1 MSRRLLAHLALFGA
15 NLIYGIN
22 YTLAKDVMPDF
33 IQPLGFI
40 FLRVSGAILL
50 FWLCYRLFF
59 YEKVAKSDLFKLA
72 LCGLFGVAINQ
83 MLFFEG
89 LNLTTPINAAVI
101 MVTNPILVL
110 IIGAFLAA
118 EVITKRKMLG
128 ITLGATGAISLI
140 TYGGAVELNSNHLWG
155 NIMVLINAASY
166 GVYLVLVKPLMQKYK
181 PITVISWVFLF
192 GFFLI
197 FPFGW
202 GQFQAIEWSI
212 MPTGILWKAAFVV
225 VCTTFMAYLL
235 NIYGLKSLNPSTVS
249 TYIYLQPVLASMVAI
264 FTNSDS
270 LSLIKLGA
278 ALVISSGVYLV
289 SVKPK
294 KKKKKYKG

>member
-40 FLRVSGAILL
+40 FLRVSGAVLL
-50 FWLCYRLFF
+50 FWFCYRLFF

-294 KKKKKYKG
+294 KKYKG

>member
-1 MSRRLLAHLALFGA
+1 
-15 NLIYGIN
+15 
-22 YTLAKDVMPDF
+22 MPDF

-40 FLRVSGAILL
+40 FLRVSGAVLL

-181 PITVISWVFLF
+181 PLTVISWVFLF
-192 GFFLI
+192 GFI
-197 FPFGW
+197 YVIPFGW
-202 GQFQAIEWSI
+202 GEFQVIEWTS
-212 MPTGILWKAAFVV
+212 MPTDIIWKAAFVV
-225 VCTTFMAYLL
+225 ICTTFMAYLL

-249 TYIYLQPVLASMVAI
+249 TYIYLQPVLASLVAI
-264 FTNSDS
+264 FAGSDS
-270 LSLIKLGA
+270 LSTIKIGA
-278 ALVISSGVYLV
+278 ALIIFAGVYLV
-289 SVKPK
+289 SVRPK
-294 KKKKKYKG
+294 QY

>member
-1 MSRRLLAHLALFGA
+1 MSKRLLAHIALFTA

-22 YTLAKDVMPDF
+22 YTVAKDVMPDF

-40 FLRVSGAILL
+40 FLRVSGAVLL

-59 YEKVAKSDLFKLA
+59 YEKVAKDDLFKLA

-110 IIGAFLAA
+110 IMGAFLATEA
-118 EVITKRKMLG
+118 ITKRKMLG
-128 ITLGATGAISLI
+128 ITLGAIGAISLI
-140 TYGGAVELNSNHLWG
+140 TYGGAVELNPDHFWG

-166 GVYLVLVKPLMQKYK
+166 GVYLVLVKPLMKKYK

-192 GFFLI
+192 GFI
-197 FPFGW
+197 YVIPFGW
-202 GQFQAIEWSI
+202 NDFQAIEWTS
-212 MPTGILWKAAFVV
+212 MPADIFWKAAFVV
-225 VCTTFMAYLL
+225 ICTTFMAYLL

-249 TYIYLQPVLASMVAI
+249 TYIYLQPVLASLVAI
-264 FTNSDS
+264 FAGSDS
-270 LSLIKLGA
+270 LSTIKIGA
-278 ALVISSGVYLV
+278 ALIIFAGVYLV
-289 SVKPK
+289 SVRPK
-294 KKKKKYKG
+294 QY

>member
-1 MSRRLLAHLALFGA
+1 MSKRLLAHIALFTA

-22 YTLAKDVMPDF
+22 YTVAKDVMADF

-40 FLRVSGAILL
+40 FLRVSGAVLL

-59 YEKVAKSDLFKLA
+59 YEKVVKSDLFKLA

-110 IIGAFLAA
+110 IMGAFLATEA
-118 EVITKRKMLG
+118 ITKRKILG
-128 ITLGATGAISLI
+128 IALGATGAISLI
-140 TYGGAVELNSNHLWG
+140 TYGGAVELNSDHFWG

-166 GVYLVLVKPLMQKYK
+166 GVYLVLIKPLMQKYK

-192 GFFLI
+192 GFI
-197 FPFGW
+197 YVIPFGW
-202 GQFQAIEWSI
+202 GEFQVIEWTS
-212 MPTGILWKAAFVV
+212 MPTDIIWKAAFVV
-225 VCTTFMAYLL
+225 ICTTFMAYLL

-249 TYIYLQPVLASMVAI
+249 TYIYLQPVLASLVAI
-264 FTNSDS
+264 FAGSDS
-270 LSLIKLGA
+270 LSTIKIGA
-278 ALVISSGVYLV
+278 ALIIFAGVYLV
-289 SVKPK
+289 SVRPK
-294 KKKKKYKG
+294 QY

>member
-1 MSRRLLAHLALFGA
+1 MNKRLLAHIALFAA

-22 YTLAKDVMPDF
+22 YTVAKDVMPDF
-33 IQPLGFI
+33 IEPLGFI
-40 FLRVSGAILL
+40 FLRASGALLL

-59 YEKVAKSDLFKLA
+59 YEKIARNDMFKLM

-110 IIGAFLAA
+110 IMGALLAA
-118 EVITKRKMLG
+118 ERITKRKMLG
-128 ITLGATGAISLI
+128 IALGATGAISLI
-140 TYGGAVELNSNHLWG
+140 TYGGAVELNPNHFWG

-166 GVYLVLVKPLMQKYK
+166 GVYLVMVKPLMEKYK

-192 GFFLI
+192 GFLFVI
-197 FPFGW
+197 PFGW
-202 GQFQAIEWSI
+202 TDFQSIQWSQ
-212 MPTGILWKAAFVV
+212 MPSDVLYKVAFVV
-225 VCTTFMAYLL
+225 MGTTFMAYLL
-235 NIYGLKSLNPSTVS
+235 NIYGLKILNPSTVS

-264 FTNSDS
+264 LAGSDS
-270 LSLIKLGA
+270 LSPIKIMA
-278 ALVISSGVYLV
+278 ALIIFGGVYLV
-289 SVKPK
+289 SVSPK
-294 KKKKKYKG
+294 QN

>member
-1 MSRRLLAHLALFGA
+1 MNKRLLAHIALFAA

-22 YTLAKDVMPDF
+22 YTVAKDVMPDF
-33 IQPLGFI
+33 IEPLGFI
-40 FLRVSGAILL
+40 FLRASGALLL

-59 YEKVAKSDLFKLA
+59 YEKIARNDMFKLM

-110 IIGAFLAA
+110 IMGALLAA
-118 EVITKRKMLG
+118 ERITKRKMLG
-128 ITLGATGAISLI
+128 IALGATGAISLI
-140 TYGGAVELNSNHLWG
+140 TYGGAVELNPNHFWG

-166 GVYLVLVKPLMQKYK
+166 GVYLVMVKPLMEKYK

-192 GFFLI
+192 GFLFI
-197 FPFGW
+197 IPFGW
-202 GQFQAIEWSI
+202 TDFQSIQWSQ
-212 MPTGILWKAAFVV
+212 MPSDVLYKVAFVV
-225 VCTTFMAYLL
+225 MGTTFMAYLL
-235 NIYGLKSLNPSTVS
+235 NIYGLKTLNPSTVS

-264 FTNSDS
+264 LAGSDS
-270 LSLIKLGA
+270 LSPIKIMA
-278 ALVISSGVYLV
+278 ALIIFGGVYLV
-289 SVKPK
+289 SVGPK
-294 KKKKKYKG
+294 QN

>member
-1 MSRRLLAHLALFGA
+1 MNKQLLAHIALFTA

-22 YTLAKDVMPDF
+22 YTLAKDVMPNF
-33 IQPLGFI
+33 IQPSGFI

-59 YEKVAKSDLFKLA
+59 YEKIAKSDLLKLL

-101 MVTNPILVL
+101 MITNPILVL
-110 IIGAFLAA
+110 IIGAVLATEA
-118 EVITKRKMLG
+118 ITKRKILG
-128 ITLGATGAISLI
+128 IALGATGAISLI
-140 TYGGAVELNSNHLWG
+140 TYGGVVELDADHFWG

-181 PITVISWVFLF
+181 PVTVISWVFLF
-192 GFFLI
+192 GFMFVI
-197 FPFGW
+197 PFGW
-202 GQFQAIEWSI
+202 NEFQAIDWVS
-212 MPTGILWKAAFVV
+212 MPTDIIWKVAFVV
-225 VCTTFMAYLL
+225 ICTTFMAYLL

-249 TYIYLQPVLASMVAI
+249 TYIYLQPVLASLVAV
-264 FTNSDS
+264 FAGSDS
-270 LSLIKLGA
+270 LSPVKIGA
-278 ALVISSGVYLV
+278 ALFIFGGVYLV
-289 SVKPK
+289 SFRPK
-294 KKKKKYKG
+294 

>member
-1 MSRRLLAHLALFGA
+1 MNKRLLAHIALFAA

-22 YTLAKDVMPDF
+22 YTVAKDVMPDF
-33 IQPLGFI
+33 IEPLGFI
-40 FLRVSGAILL
+40 FLRASGALLL

-59 YEKVAKSDLFKLA
+59 YEKIARNDMFKLM

-110 IIGAFLAA
+110 IMGALLAA
-118 EVITKRKMLG
+118 ERITKRKMLG

-140 TYGGAVELNSNHLWG
+140 TYGGAVELNPNHFWG

-166 GVYLVLVKPLMQKYK
+166 GVYLVMVKPLMEKYK

-192 GFFLI
+192 GFLFVI
-197 FPFGW
+197 PFGW
-202 GQFQAIEWSI
+202 TDFQSIQWSQ
-212 MPTGILWKAAFVV
+212 MPSDVLYKVAFVV
-225 VCTTFMAYLL
+225 MGTTFMAYLL
-235 NIYGLKSLNPSTVS
+235 NIYGLKTLNPSTVS

-264 FTNSDS
+264 LAGSDS
-270 LSLIKLGA
+270 LSPIKIMA
-278 ALVISSGVYLV
+278 ALIIFGGVYLV
-289 SVKPK
+289 SVSPK
-294 KKKKKYKG
+294 QN

>member
-1 MSRRLLAHLALFGA
+1 MNKRLLAHIALFAA

-22 YTLAKDVMPDF
+22 YTVAKDVMPDF
-33 IQPLGFI
+33 IEPLGFI
-40 FLRVSGAILL
+40 FLRASGALLL

-59 YEKVAKSDLFKLA
+59 YQKIARNDMLKLM

-110 IIGAFLAA
+110 IMGALLAA
-118 EVITKRKMLG
+118 ERITKRKMLG
-128 ITLGATGAISLI
+128 IALGATGAISLI
-140 TYGGAVELNSNHLWG
+140 TYGGAVELNPNHFWG

-166 GVYLVLVKPLMQKYK
+166 GVYLVMVKPLMEKYK

-192 GFFLI
+192 GFLFVI
-197 FPFGW
+197 PFGW
-202 GQFQAIEWSI
+202 TDFQSIQWSQ
-212 MPTGILWKAAFVV
+212 MPSDVLYKVAFVV
-225 VCTTFMAYLL
+225 MGTTFMAYLL
-235 NIYGLKSLNPSTVS
+235 NIYGLKTLNPSTVS

-264 FTNSDS
+264 LAGSDS
-270 LSLIKLGA
+270 LSPIKIMA
-278 ALVISSGVYLV
+278 ALIIFGGVYLV
-289 SVKPK
+289 SVGPK
-294 KKKKKYKG
+294 QN